1 MCIKILDESYIVLS
15 SAGNRLCFPK
25 ACYLPRVSFARH
37 FLLRKLS
44 VFQSFGSSLRFWSS
58 QAKKRAYFSG
68 LPARSSL
75 AVVQFRAFLTYALA
89 QSHPTLPGSCYRSR
103 VPERSLNMIERPK
116 ANIQYPIN
124 WIVLYCGKICEY
136 VA

>member
-15 SAGNRLCFPK
+15 SAGNGLCFPK
-25 ACYLPRVSFARH
+25 ACSLPRVSFARQ
-37 FLLRKLS
+37 FFMQTKRIPEFWQFSEIL
-44 VFQSFGSSLRFWSS
+44 VQSS
-58 QAKKRAYFSG
+58 KKRAYFSG
-68 LPARSSL
+68 LPASSSL